1 MLEIC
6 NPCYFELDFLII
18 EDRGFILN
26 NLSILFLKVDERE
39 FLFRPGINLIVGSNG
54 SGKTTIYKFIKH
66 ALGLSKEMQISF
78 WRQIKLG
85 VLIGGVEY
93 EFTRDGGRPDVNVKT
108 SDRSF
113 LFRAKSHDLDQ
124 FYLDVFNPKFFIG
137 IELASMFPVLDFC
150 FRSDEE
156 RINSREIYS
165 AFRLICGAND
175 KLIATAIKEIDSLKS
190 QLRDEE
196 DFLRQNDDYV
206 ADFLSDLKIDSADIN
221 FKVKNSLVA
230 ARKIRED
237 KIHEKIEVIR
247 NSIEIID
254 RLKIDN
260 ENFFLKVKSQ
270 IEHDFSFLQN
280 WLPKNIGSL
289 KIEKILG
296 RDTNDLS
303 YGQSLFADFILFLA
317 LLRASNF
324 VGLNI
329 PKLYVNDGLTNRRLD
344 SEKLHQMQ
352 KLLIEQAAADDDFQY
367 IEFTPNDWLPNAH
380 VVTYLDTLGRSL

>member
-1 MLEIC
+1 
-6 NPCYFELDFLII
+6 
-18 EDRGFILN
+18 
-26 NLSILFLKVDERE
+26 VDEKE
-39 FLFRPGINLIVGSNG
+39 FLFRSGINLIVGSNG
-54 SGKTTIYKFIKH
+54 SGKTTIYKCIKH
-66 ALGLSKEMQISF
+66 ALGLSKEMQIAF

-93 EFTRDGGRPDVNVKT
+93 EFIREGGKPDVTVKT

-113 LFRAKSHDLDQ
+113 FFRAKSHDLDQ

-137 IELASMFPVLDFC
+137 IELASMFPVLEFC

-196 DFLRQNDDYV
+196 DFL
-206 ADFLSDLKIDSADIN
+206 SHLKIDSADMN
-221 FKVKNSLVA
+221 FQVKNSLA
-230 ARKIRED
+230 FARKIRED
-237 KIHEKIEVIR
+237 KLHEKIEVVQ

-254 RLKIDN
+254 RLKIEN
-260 ENFFLKVKSQ
+260 ENFFLKIKGQV
-270 IEHDFSFLQN
+270 EHDFSFLQI
-280 WLPKNIGSL
+280 WLPQDIGSL

-303 YGQSLFADFILFLA
+303 YGQSLLADFLLFLA

-324 VGLNI
+324 VDLNM

-344 SEKLHQMQ
+344 NEKLHRMQ
-352 KLLIEQAAADDDFQY
+352 KLLTEQAAEDEDFQY
-367 IEFTPNDWLPNAH
+367 VEFTPNDWLPNAH
-380 VVTYLDTLGRSL
+380 VVAYLDTPGRSL